1 MKLELQIKPMTR
13 GEVANA
19 VELITLS
26 MNADEAAWAEKTFQY
41 YFDCLDNDIDSART
55 YYCARCGNGSS
66 HGGDDVLCGLVG
78 LHYYRWG
85 PVENAWLSWFA
96 VHPDVQGKGL
106 GSFLISE
113 IEKKAVESG
122 YRKLF
127 VETYNSAEF
136 EKARN
141 FYIKMGYSK
150 SGEIEDYLPDNTAM
164 IVFKKNL

>member
-1 MKLELQIKPMTR
+1 MKLNVKIQPMTR
-13 GEVANA
+13 SESAEA
-19 VELITLS
+19 VDLIKLS

-41 YFDCLDNDIDSART
+41 YFECLDNDIDSART
-55 YYCARCGNGSS
+55 YYCALSNN
-66 HGGDDVLCGLVG
+66 GGDDVLCGLVG

-96 VHPDVQGKGL
+96 VHPDYQGKGL
-106 GSFLISE
+106 GGFLINE

-150 SGEIEDYLPDNTAM
+150 PGEIEDYLPDNTAM